1 VPDNNAE
8 VAPEEWRKF
17 FQQVSDELR
26 GYDVTI
32 EVLTDEYGDEYQAEK
47 LPFNY
52 LAVDNK
58 DDEDVFIV
66 AVGGRDRRYPPL
78 HHLINHPTRMRA
90 DALPP
95 DDPWTIDVEE
105 ADGTRTIV
113 TFHSPPALPPAS
125 G

>member
-1 VPDNNAE
+1 

-17 FQQVSDELR
+17 FEKVSDELG
-26 GYDVTI
+26 GYDVTV

-52 LAVDNK
+52 LAYDNK
-58 DDEDVFIV
+58 DDVFIV

-78 HHLINHPTRMRA
+78 HHLINHPQRMVA

-95 DDPWTIDVEE
+95 DEPWVIDVED

-113 TFHSPPALPPAS
+113 TFYAPLALPPS
-125 G
+125 V